1 MIELTILNNQHGGNT
16 MKKIAFMLAM
26 ILCVLP
32 MLTACG
38 GASGA
43 EKVVEKSMEAMYV
56 DFDYENFYET
66 VYELDLDLLEDVFEG
81 DKLDAAKE
89 TARAQRDSVKE
100 MVKGIQD
107 RAEDMEDFEIVI
119 EIRYSQFFEK
129 DSDEYDAMMEEF
141 SFKGTDMEDLVDA
154 TAVVGVVMEAY
165 VTDEDGVETIDGQYQ
180 EVECYKID
188 GTWYVGM

>member
-1 MIELTILNNQHGGNT
+1 

-43 EKVVEKSMEAMYV
+43 EKVVEKSMEAMYI

-89 TARAQRDSVKE
+89 AARAQRDSVKQ
-100 MVKGIQD
+100 MIKSIQD
-107 RAEDMEDFEIVI
+107 NAEDMDDFEIVI
-119 EIRYSQFFEK
+119 EVRYSQFYEK
-129 DSDEYDAMMEEF
+129 DSDEYDSMMEGF

-165 VTDEDGVETIDGQYQ
+165 VTDEDGVETIDGRYE

>member
-1 MIELTILNNQHGGNT
+1 
-16 MKKIAFMLAM
+16 MKKFAILLAM
-26 ILCVLP
+26 LLCVLP
-32 MLTACG
+32 VLTACG

-43 EKVVEKSMEAMYV
+43 EKAVEKSMEAMYV
-56 DFDYENFYET
+56 DFDYEEFYEN

-89 TARAQRDSVKE
+89 AARAQRDSVKE
-100 MVKGIQD
+100 MIKSIQD
-107 RAEDMEDFEIVI
+107 NAEDLEDFEIVI
-119 EIRYSQFFEK
+119 EVRYSQLFDK
-129 DSDEYDAMMEEF
+129 DSDEYDAMMESF

-154 TAVVGVVMEAY
+154 TAVVGVVMEYYA
-165 VTDEDGVETIDGQYQ
+165 TDEDGKETINGQYE